1 MKTSQIKAEVI
12 NLKGE
17 KVQISKDYNKM
28 DISKLAHDIYVI
40 NYIDINGKVIK
51 SERFVRGRKVEN
63 IMETV

>member
-1 MKTSQIKAEVI
+1 MKTSLIKAEII

-28 DISKLAHDIYVI
+28 DISKLAHDVYVI
-40 NYIDINGKVIK
+40 NYIDMNGKTIK
-51 SERFVRGRKVEN
+51 SERFVKGRKVEN

>member
-1 MKTSQIKAEVI
+1 MKTSQIKADVI

-28 DISKLAHDIYVI
+28 DISKLAHDVYVI

>member
-28 DISKLAHDIYVI
+28 DISKLAQDVYVI
-40 NYIDINGKVIK
+40 NYIDVNGKIIK
-51 SERFVRGRKVEN
+51 SERFVKGRKVEN